1 MAEALEA
8 IAIKWD
14 ITKFSDCI
22 GSYLWLSLGK
32 LSLTTM
38 NSTQIEKSLN
48 DLVKTIDNENF
59 IYDLLMAYGIS
70 KTSVT
75 RLKKGDFNL
84 SKVEGEV
91 LYKKKVLFKEVA
103 TNKLLTTIDDL
114 TKSEE
119 DLKHNPRFV
128 IVTDYKTL
136 LAKDIRTGLTLDTP
150 INEINKKFDFFLPWA
165 GHEKYQAK
173 NENHADRKASYE
185 MAKLYDILVHEN
197 PNIYDDGGHNLNV
210 FLSRLLFC
218 FFAED
223 TNIFPTEGMF
233 TEALAQHT
241 KSDGSDT
248 NLFLDRLFRVLNTE
262 DNSCQPDYLR
272 AFPYVNGG
280 LFRDDIHSPKFS
292 AKARKIILECSDL
305 NWSEINPDIFGS
317 MIQAVVNEEYRS
329 GLGMHYTSVPNIMK
343 VIEPLFLNEL
353 REEFEKSKGNIN
365 KLRKLI
371 YRISKIK
378 IFDPACGSGNFLIIA
393 YKELRRLEIEIIKEI
408 NAPQSPIIVDG
419 SQSKIHFTQNGH
431 QIIANA
437 PQAKMNFGG
446 RQTEIWFTE
455 IKLSQFYGI
464 ELDDFAHEMA
474 ILSLWLA
481 EHQMNKI
488 FVDELHDYGRAKPI
502 LPLKE
507 AGNIIQGNATRL
519 DWKTVCP
526 IDLTDEIYILGN
538 PPYLGSSMQDKDQKE
553 DMAIVF
559 KNFKNYKNLDYIAA
573 WFKKGSDYISNL
585 NASFAFVS
593 TNSIC
598 QGEQVIL
605 LWPYI
610 FNSNLEISFAH
621 TSFKWTNNAKANAGV
636 TVVIIGIN
644 NISNKSKFLFNQG
657 IKKEVYRINGYLNS
671 GNNVFVNKM
680 SKPISK
686 LPIMVSGIKAGDGG
700 NLILDENEK
709 KDLIFQFPQ
718 SEKLIKRY
726 VGANDFMNGI
736 NRYCIW
742 VEASDIEL
750 AYSIPPLKVRFQK
763 CKEFRLK
770 SKKAA
775 TIKKANTPHQFDET
789 NFINKNLILIP
800 QTTSE
805 IRLYI
810 PIGFLDS
817 DIVVSNGA
825 RAIYDAEPWV
835 FGLLTS
841 KIHNLW
847 VQTVAGR
854 LETRIQ
860 YSNTLCYNTFPFPDI
875 TETQKQTINL
885 HVFEVLDE
893 RAKHPSKTLAQLYD
907 PEKMPK
913 GLKEAHHQLD
923 LAIERCYRLK
933 PFENDT
939 ERLEYLFK
947 MYEEMTTKNNLF
959 QKEKK
964 IKKAK

>member
-1 MAEALEA
+1 
-8 IAIKWD
+8 
-14 ITKFSDCI
+14 
-22 GSYLWLSLGK
+22 
-32 LSLTTM
+32 M
-38 NSTQIEKSLN
+38 NKSQIEKSL
-48 DLVKTIDNENF
+48 DELVKSIDRENF

-75 RLKKGDFNL
+75 RLRKGDFNL

-103 TNKLLTTIDDL
+103 TDKLLITIDDL

-128 IVTDYKTL
+128 IVTDYETL
-136 LAKDIRTGLTLDTP
+136 LAKDIRTGVTLDTP
-150 INEINKKFDFFLPWA
+150 IKELNKRFDFFLPWA
-165 GHEKYQAK
+165 GQEKYQSK

-197 PNIYDDGGHNLNV
+197 PNIYDDGGHNLNI

-223 TNIFPTEGMF
+223 TNIFPSEGMF

-241 KSDGSDT
+241 NTDGSDT
-248 NLFLDRLFRVLNTE
+248 HLFLDRLFRVLNTE
-262 DNSCQPDYLR
+262 DNSNEPDYLK

-317 MIQAVVNEEYRS
+317 MIQAVVNPEYRS

-353 REEFEKSKGNIN
+353 RDEFEKSKG
-365 KLRKLI
+365 KPTQLRKLI

-393 YKELRRLEIEIIKEI
+393 YKELRALEIEIIKEI
-408 NAPQSPIIVDG
+408 NEPQNTSIVDG
-419 SQSKIHFTQNGH
+419 SQSKIHFTKNGH
-431 QIIANA
+431 EVVANA
-437 PQAKMNFGG
+437 PQARMNFTG

-455 IKLSQFYGI
+455 VKLSQFYGI

-474 ILSLWLA
+474 VLSLWLA

-507 AGNIIQGNATRL
+507 AGNITQGNATRL
-519 DWKTVCP
+519 DWKKVCP
-526 IDLTDEIYILGN
+526 IELDDEVYILGN
-538 PPYLGSSMQDKDQKE
+538 PPYLGARLQDEEQKKD
-553 DMAIVF
+553 MSIVF
-559 KNFKNYKNLDYIAA
+559 NKIHGYNNIDYITC
-573 WFKKGSDYISNL
+573 WFYLGAKYIEGFNSKY
-585 NASFAFVS
+585 AFVS

-598 QGEQVIL
+598 QGEQVALIWPNIL
-605 LWPYI
+605 NDI
-610 FNSNLEISFAH
+610 IEIDFAYQ
-621 TSFKWTNNAKANAGV
+621 SFKWTNNAKSNAGV
-636 TVVIIGIN
+636 IVIILGLRNFSNKQKLIFNN
-644 NISNKSKFLFNQG
+644 NIEKKASNINPYLIDAGTNG
-657 IKKEVYRINGYLNS
+657 IASRKKT
-671 GNNVFVNKM
+671 
-680 SKPISK
+680 ISK
-686 LPIMVSGIKAGDGG
+686 LPTMTFGSMPNDNGYLILSTEEKD
-700 NLILDENEK
+700 NLIDNFPESKIFIKRFLGSSEFIRGNERWCLWIQDENLNES
-709 KDLIFQFPQ
+709 LNVPF
-718 SEKLIKRY
+718 IKER
-726 VGANDFMNGI
+726 I
-736 NRYCIW
+736 NL
-742 VEASDIEL
+742 VETI
-750 AYSIPPLKVRFQK
+750 
-763 CKEFRLK
+763 RLK
-770 SKKAA
+770 SKRTA
-775 TIKKANTPHQFDET
+775 TNKLALNPHKFG
-789 NFINKNLILIP
+789 
-800 QTTSE
+800 E
-805 IRLYI
+805 IRHIETDAIIIPSVSSERRDYI
-810 PIGFLDS
+810 PMGFLDENTV
-817 DIVVSNGA
+817 ISNLA
-825 RAIYDAEPWV
+825 LAVYDAEPW
-835 FGLLTS
+835 LLGVLMSKMHMVWVKSIGGYLGTS
-841 KIHNLW
+841 IRYSI
-847 VQTVAGR
+847 TV
-854 LETRIQ
+854 
-860 YSNTLCYNTFPFPDI
+860 CYNTFPFPEI
-875 TETQKQTINL
+875 NEKQKETINL

-893 RAKHPSKTLAQLYD
+893 RAKYPKKTLAQLYD
-907 PEKMPK
+907 PDKMPK

-933 PFENDT
+933 PFESDT

-964 IKKAK
+964 TKKAK

>member
-1 MAEALEA
+1 
-8 IAIKWD
+8 
-14 ITKFSDCI
+14 
-22 GSYLWLSLGK
+22 
-32 LSLTTM
+32 M
-38 NSTQIEKSLN
+38 NKSQIEKNL
-48 DLVKTIDNENF
+48 DELVKSIDKENF
-59 IYDLLMAYGIS
+59 IYDLLMVYGIS

-91 LYKKKVLFKEVA
+91 LYKKKVLFKEVE
-103 TNKLLTTIDDL
+103 TDKLLTTIDDL

-136 LAKDIRTGLTLDTP
+136 LAKDIRTGVTLDTP
-150 INEINKKFDFFLPWA
+150 IKDLNKRFDFFLPWA
-165 GHEKYQAK
+165 GQEKYQSK
-173 NENHADRKASYE
+173 NENHADRRASYE

-223 TNIFPTEGMF
+223 TNIFPNEGMF

-241 KSDGSDT
+241 KPDGSDT
-248 NLFLDRLFRVLNTE
+248 HLFLDRLFKVLNTE
-262 DNSCQPDYLR
+262 DNSDQPDYLK

-280 LFRDDIHSPKFS
+280 LFRDDIYSPRFS

-305 NWSEINPDIFGS
+305 DWSEINPDIFGS
-317 MIQAVVNEEYRS
+317 MIQAVVNPEYRS

-353 REEFEKSKGNIN
+353 REEFEKSKGNVN

-408 NAPQSPIIVDG
+408 NAPQSTIIVDG

-431 QIIANA
+431 EVVANA
-437 PQAKMNFGG
+437 PQARMNFSG

-481 EHQMNKI
+481 EHQMNKE
-488 FVDELHDYGRAKPI
+488 FETELFDFGRSKPI

-507 AGNIIQGNATRL
+507 AGNITQGNATRL
-519 DWKTVCP
+519 DWKTICP
-526 IDLTDEIYILGN
+526 INLADEVYILGN
-538 PPYLGSSMQDKDQKE
+538 PPYLGTRNQDAVQKE
-553 DMAIVF
+553 DMKFVF
-559 KNFKNYKNLDYIAA
+559 KKDYKSLDYVSSWFYLGAKYIDGFNAQIA
-573 WFKKGSDYISNL
+573 L
-585 NASFAFVS
+585 VS

-598 QGEQVIL
+598 QGEQVALTWPRIL
-605 LWPYI
+605 KDNI
-610 FNSNLEISFAH
+610 EIGFAH
-621 TSFKWTNNAKANAGV
+621 QSFKWTNNAKGNAGV
-636 TVVIIGIN
+636 TVIIVGLRN
-644 NISNKSKFLFNQG
+644 LSNKPKYIFNSG
-657 IKKEVYRINGYLNS
+657 LKKEVNNINTYLVEGANIMVTRINKS
-671 GNNVFVNKM
+671 
-680 SKPISK
+680 
-686 LPIMVSGIKAGDGG
+686 VSGLLTMIKGSIPADGG
-700 NLILDENEK
+700 NLILNESEVNELSKDFHVK
-709 KDLIFQFPQ
+709 KVIKKFIGSQ
-718 SEKLIKRY
+718 ELIKKTDRWCLY
-726 VGANDFMNGI
+726 ITEVDLEYIKQNNDILKRLEGVRNM
-736 NRYCIW
+736 RL
-742 VEASDIEL
+742 ASTKL
-750 AYSIPPLKVRFQK
+750 ATVKLA
-763 CKEFRLK
+763 E
-770 SKKAA
+770 
-775 TIKKANTPHQFDET
+775 TPHLFAEDRYFDEPC
-789 NFINKNLILIP
+789 LLIP
-800 QTTSE
+800 CVSSE
-805 IRLYI
+805 NRKYI
-810 PIGFLDS
+810 PIDFVEEGQVIYAS
-817 DIVVSNGA
+817 A
-825 RAIYDAEPWV
+825 QAIYNPEPWI
-835 FGLLTS
+835 FGIIS
-841 KIHNLW
+841 SNLHMVW
-847 VQTVAGR
+847 VRAVGGKLKTDYR
-854 LETRIQ
+854 
-860 YSNTLCYNTFPFPDI
+860 YSSSLCYNTFPFPKI
-875 TETQKQTINL
+875 SEKQKETINL

-907 PEKMPK
+907 PDKMPK

-933 PFENDT
+933 PFESDT

-947 MYEEMTTKNNLF
+947 MYEEMTTKNNLSV
-959 QKEKK
+959 KEKK
-964 IKKAK
+964 TKKAK